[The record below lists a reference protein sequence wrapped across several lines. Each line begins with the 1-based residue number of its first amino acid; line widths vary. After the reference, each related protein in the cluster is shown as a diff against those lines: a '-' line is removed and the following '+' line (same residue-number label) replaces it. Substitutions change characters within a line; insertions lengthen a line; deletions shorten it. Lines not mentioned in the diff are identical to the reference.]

1 MPLRDMRPQ
10 DTLEGLIKAGMNP
23 REWGSCAPNEK
34 DKVIGCGRHPD
45 CPWKGR
51 HVKKNGEVI
60 EGPAN
65 KGIRTLKILTNGM
78 GSERTVIMP
87 CFDYLWQKSQSE
99 SNGAIM
105 DVVGEEGEE
114 IVTRGTKALP
124 LKPGDTIAIHEDV
137 DIPVVIPPYERLTKR
152 HRMAA
157 RIGEIRKEREAQ
169 RRERKIDQIV
179 GLEPEIDSLTPA
191 SVDDVIP

>member
-1 MPLRDMRPQ
+1 
-10 DTLEGLIKAGMNP
+10 
-23 REWGSCAPNEK
+23 
-34 DKVIGCGRHPD
+34 
-45 CPWKGR
+45 
-51 HVKKNGEVI
+51 
-60 EGPAN
+60 
-65 KGIRTLKILTNGM
+65 
-78 GSERTVIMP
+78 
-87 CFDYLWQKSQSE
+87 
-99 SNGAIM
+99 M

-191 SVDDVIP
+191 SVDDVIPEVIRGPAASGT